1 VILWGDPRTIW
12 RVLGVGW
19 EAMGEG
25 RALSETNQSE
35 LCLVG
40 HGGHAHLLAEA
51 EAEGGLVGETGF
63 AGDLT
68 DAVVAVLEEFACGLE
83 ANFEDEGLGAEA
95 EGFDEASVELPFGQ
109 VDVGGQLSDGD
120 FFPEVF
126 ADPDDSLVDG
136 EVWLEHGFGFGVALG
151 GAHDADDEA
160 FAIKDGQ
167 FVSDEPVGDALGVE
181 EEFGDVEFGPS
192 GGHDLLVV
200 SAKVFGEAR
209 RGQLVIIFS
218 DQFSFGAE
226 SEAPIEVGIG
236 GHQSGVAVFGE
247 ESDARHQVKERVIRT
262 FRSDG
267 SEKAIA
273 FPHRIVGPVAGWC
286 RFFHDV

>member
-1 VILWGDPRTIW
+1 MILWGDPRTIW

-25 RALSETNQSE
+25 RALLETNQPE
-35 LCLVG
+35 LRLVG

-95 EGFDEASVELPFGQ
+95 EGFDEASVELTFGQ

-236 GHQSGVAVFGE
+236 GHQSGVAVFGK
-247 ESDARHQVKERVIRT
+247 ESDARHQVEERVIRT

>member
-1 VILWGDPRTIW
+1 
-12 RVLGVGW
+12 
-19 EAMGEG
+19 MGEG
-25 RALSETNQSE
+25 RAFRALLETNQSE

-83 ANFEDEGLGAEA
+83 ADFEDEGLGAEA

-126 ADPDDSLVDG
+126 ADPDDGLVDG

-167 FVSDEPVGDALGVE
+167 FVGDEPVGDALGVE

-236 GHQSGVAVFGE
+236 SHQSGVAVFGE
-247 ESDARHQVKERVIRT
+247 ESNARHQVKERVIRT
-262 FRSDG
+262 FRRDG
-267 SEKAIA
+267 GEKAIA
-273 FPHRIVGPVAGWC
+273 FLHRIVGPVAGWY